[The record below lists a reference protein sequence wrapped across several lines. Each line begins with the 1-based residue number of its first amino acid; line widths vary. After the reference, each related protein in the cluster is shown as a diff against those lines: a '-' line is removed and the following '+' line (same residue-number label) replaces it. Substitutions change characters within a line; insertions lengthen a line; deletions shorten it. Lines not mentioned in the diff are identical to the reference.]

1 MPYRDDLQ
9 FRYLDDFPAIVK
21 TFQRPPVNGWGP
33 TYSDDAAIEQAL
45 LRAYHEGRMDGIS
58 QAMTPSR
65 APGVPVVDE
74 EPLETLAEAIE
85 RLGLRLAPR
94 EPPRLVTPVL
104 EPLAGEDWYVWMV
117 RETRRVMGM
126 SLAEAD
132 EFVSEVM
139 A

>member
-1 MPYRDDLQ
+1 MPNDDAISTK
-9 FRYLDDFPAIVK
+9 YLDDFPAIVK
-21 TFQRPPVNGWGP
+21 TFQKPPVNGWGP

-58 QAMTPSR
+58 QAMAPSR

-74 EPLETLAEAIE
+74 EPPETLAEAIE
-85 RLGLRLAPR
+85 RLGLRLAPT
-94 EPPRLVTPVL
+94 EPPRLPEVVL